1 MGFSKD
7 ADGGESAGLTVVSVS
22 PAANTPSASDSADRA
37 TLAKLAELRQE
48 HRTLDEEI
56 QALIGSGSID
66 QLQLTR
72 FKKRKLMLRDQ
83 ITQLEGQIVPDII
96 A

>member
-1 MGFSKD
+1 MGSSKD
-7 ADGGESAGLTVVSVS
+7 ADGGENAGLTVVSIS
-22 PAANTPSASDSADRA
+22 SSTNAPSTSD
-37 TLAKLAELRQE
+37 KLAELRSE

-56 QALIGSGSID
+56 QSLISSGSID

-72 FKKRKLMLRDQ
+72 YKKRKLMLRDL
-83 ITQLEGQIVPDII
+83 ITRLEGEIVPDII

>member
-1 MGFSKD
+1 MGSSKD
-7 ADGGESAGLTVVSVS
+7 ADGGESAGLTVVSIS
-22 PAANTPSASDSADRA
+22 SSTNAPGTSDSADKA
-37 TLAKLAELRQE
+37 TLAKLAELRSE

-56 QALIGSGSID
+56 QALIASGSID

-72 FKKRKLMLRDQ
+72 YKKRKLMLRDL
-83 ITQLEGQIVPDII
+83 ITRLEGEIVPDII

>member
-1 MGFSKD
+1 M
-7 ADGGESAGLTVVSVS
+7 TVVSITL
-22 PAANTPSASDSADRA
+22 AANTPSASDSADKA
-37 TLAKLAELRQE
+37 TLTKLAELRSE

-56 QALIGSGSID
+56 QALITSGSAD

-72 FKKRKLMLRDQ
+72 YKKRKLMLRDL
-83 ITQLEGQIVPDII
+83 ITRLEGQIVPDII

>member
-7 ADGGESAGLTVVSVS
+7 ADGGENAGLTVVSVS
-22 PAANTPSASDSADRA
+22 PAANTPSISDSADKA
-37 TLAKLAELRQE
+37 ILAKLTELRSE
-48 HRTLDEEI
+48 HRMLDEEI
-56 QALIGSGSID
+56 QSLIASGSID

-72 FKKRKLMLRDQ
+72 YKKRKLMLRDL
-83 ITQLEGQIVPDII
+83 ITRLEGEIVPDII

>member
-7 ADGGESAGLTVVSVS
+7 ADGGDSAGLTVVSS
-22 PAANTPSASDSADRA
+22 TPAANTPSAADAADKA
-37 TLAKLAELRQE
+37 TLTKLAELRQE
-48 HRTLDEEI
+48 HRQLDEEI
-56 QALIGSGSID
+56 QALITGGVVD

-83 ITQLEGQIVPDII
+83 IAKIEDQIVPNII